1 MPVYT
6 SANDIS
12 IDAWEGTYRTMVL
25 GAERFVT
32 GLGVMPSGISVSS
45 PVGLRSV
52 SIFNGDRLFRRFAPN
67 GSTHFFTTLLLDGF
81 IHRNLVLV
89 AEDIEGYKAMS
100 FPRRNWKGG
109 VRSVEYVLK
118 FVYEP
123 VMIFICAAVAVDTNG
138 DECCKGSDRS
148 VLQPQV

>member
-89 AEDIEGYKAMS
+89 AEDIEGNTAMS

-109 VRSVEYVLK
+109 VRSVEYCGDHCNDCQSVSFLAARGPYSPTNS
-118 FVYEP
+118 FQTPLP
-123 VMIFICAAVAVDTNG
+123 VEMAG
-138 DECCKGSDRS
+138 M
-148 VLQPQV
+148 

>member
-89 AEDIEGYKAMS
+89 AEDVEGYKAMS

-109 VRSVEYVLK
+109 VRSVEYCGDHCNDCQSVSFLAARGPYSPTNS
-118 FVYEP
+118 FQTPLP
-123 VMIFICAAVAVDTNG
+123 VEMAG
-138 DECCKGSDRS
+138 M
-148 VLQPQV
+148 